1 MRGPSARF
9 DHFGLNYQTM
19 KTISV
24 SELKARLSE
33 NLRVVKAGERLLV
46 TERGRP
52 IAVLGPAGAEDDDPI
67 ARLEAAGLVRVGTRR
82 LPRGFWDMPRP
93 KDPKGKVLRSLLRER
108 EEGW

>member
-1 MRGPSARF
+1 
-9 DHFGLNYQTM
+9 M

-24 SELKARLSE
+24 SDLKARLSE
-33 NLRVVKAGERLLV
+33 SLRIVKAGERLVV

-52 IAVLGPAGAEDDDPI
+52 IAVLGPAGAGADDPI

-93 KDPKGKVLRSLLRER
+93 KDPEGKVLRAVLQER